1 MILDLFV
8 WFLAGFTI
16 LNLGY
21 YLYFSKFSFIT
32 KSTCDRT
39 STTLSDIA
47 PHASETIDAVSV
59 IICAKN
65 EEENLKRLLPL
76 LLEQNHPNF
85 EVVVVNDYSKDNT
98 LEVIESFMEKDSRVK
113 LVDIVP
119 NESFWGNKKY
129 ALTLGIKKAR
139 NNKLLFTDADC
150 TPASKSWISEMT
162 QQLVDKKTIVLGYS
176 GYEKIKGSFLNALIR
191 FETAIAATQYLS
203 YAVRGNAYM
212 GVGRNLAYTAD
223 QFYASSGFMS
233 HMKVLGGDDDLFVNE
248 AANREN
254 VAVSLNPDSFTYSVP
269 KKSWNAWWKQ
279 KRRHINTAGHYK
291 WKHKIALGLF
301 FVSQIGFFA
310 SAVVAGIFSPFWMIV
325 LGIIVLRYLVTWLVI
340 GYAFKKLQESALV
353 WFYPFYEV
361 ILLFSQGAL
370 YFNNLVA
377 PPRYWE

>member
-21 YLYFSKFSFIT
+21 YLYFSKFAFASSSFKDHEADT
-32 KSTCDRT
+32 
-39 STTLSDIA
+39 
-47 PHASETIDAVSV
+47 PETNEAVSV

-98 LEVIESFMEKDSRVK
+98 LEVIESFMEMDSRVK

-129 ALTLGIKKAR
+129 ALTLGIKKAK

-150 TPASKSWISEMT
+150 TPASKEWISEMT
-162 QQLVDKKTIVLGYS
+162 QQLVDKKSIVLGYS
-176 GYEKIKGSFLNALIR
+176 GYDKVKGSFLNALIR
-191 FETAIAATQYLS
+191 FETAIGATQYLG

-212 GVGRNLAYTAD
+212 GVGRNLAYTAN

-233 HMKVLGGDDDLFVNE
+233 HMKVLGGDDDLFVNG

-254 VAVSLNPDSFTYSVP
+254 VAVSLNPDSFTYSIP

-279 KRRHINTAGHYK
+279 KRRHINTAGHYR

-301 FVSQIGFFA
+301 FVSQISFVA
-310 SAVVAGIFSPFWMIV
+310 SAVVAGVFSPFWMIV
-325 LGIIVLRYLVTWLVI
+325 LGIIALRYLVTWMVI
-340 GYAFKKLQESALV
+340 GYSFKKLQESTLV

-361 ILLFSQGAL
+361 VLLFSQGAL
-370 YFNNLVA
+370 YFNNLFA
-377 PPRYWE
+377 PPKYWE